1 MGVSNAVNHPD
12 YYQMGNGLE
21 AIDIVESVTYKLKG
35 IEANDMGGAI
45 KNMCKWANEE
55 ENAKDNDLE
64 NAIWYLQHLL
74 AHRRRSEVKK
84 QVDQLNNQIMT
95 GGIQ

>member
-35 IEANDMGGAI
+35 IEANDMGDAI
-45 KNMCKWANEE
+45 KNMCKWANE

-74 AHRRRSEVKK
+74 AHRRSEVKK
-84 QVDQLNNQIMT
+84 QIDEVTNQMMT